1 MIGAGDRRRCDTR
14 VNARF
19 QRFISVL
26 FSVLFPLYFRFN
38 PFLFPFYFPL
48 YFTSISVLFST
59 LISLYFRF
67 FRFVFRFIFSFI
79 PTSFRFYLPFYFQFY
94 LPLYFR
100 FIPGFSTVLFPP
112 YPPSELSLFS
122 ALFSLYPRFF
132 SGFIYR
138 LISTRISACF
148 PHIFRS
154 ATASLQFYS
163 ISNIV
168 TVSFLSGAGHGGQNF
183 EKVQICLPEAHV

>member
-19 QRFISVL
+19 QRFISAL
-26 FSVLFPLYFRFN
+26 FQFYFQFYSLFISFLISFYFRFI
-38 PFLFPFYFPL
+38 FH
-48 YFTSISVLFST
+48 SILS
-59 LISLYFRF
+59 YFRF
-67 FRFVFRFIFSFI
+67 FHFVFRFIFSFI

-154 ATASLQFYS
+154 ATASLQFCFKHRHR
-163 ISNIV
+163 
-168 TVSFLSGAGHGGQNF
+168 SFLSGAGHGGQNF